1 VMWGTL
7 HAALPALLLGGAL
20 VGSAAYG
27 FLYIGGLAGVSE
39 KAGLDRARA
48 AAGVFLVAHIGFC
61 IPPLMAGFAMD
72 AFGAGATLTVFWLL
86 LAGFAAALVWALR
99 GASETKAG

>member
-1 VMWGTL
+1 M
-7 HAALPALLLGGAL
+7 

-72 AFGAGATLTVFWLL
+72 AFGAGATLTVFWIL
-86 LAGFAAALVWALR
+86 LAGFAASLMWALR
-99 GASETKAG
+99 GR